1 MTEQLN
7 NNNFIDKEN
16 KVKGHR
22 TIWNVQ
28 RRAVQHAIIQEVL
41 YSLIHFSSS
50 INLGGR
56 EFYLALGKFYLPLMG
71 LCQSI
76 VLGTEKALPAAKQ
89 ESLRKKQTKK
99 KTQINWQLCVGVC

>member
-89 ESLRKKQTKK
+89 ESLCKKQTKK

>member
-22 TIWNVQ
+22 IIWNVQ
-28 RRAVQHAIIQEVL
+28 RRVVQHAIIQEVL
-41 YSLIHFSSS
+41 YSLIHFLPS

-56 EFYLALGKFYLPLMG
+56 EFYLALGKFYLPLRG

-76 VLGTEKALPAAKQ
+76 MSGTEKALPAAKQ
-89 ESLRKKQTKK
+89 ESLCKKQTTKK
-99 KTQINWQLCVGVC
+99 NPD

>member
-71 LCQSI
+71 LCQSV

-89 ESLRKKQTKK
+89 ESLCKKQTKK